1 MIIIVTMHFFYGF
14 KNNFF
19 KSELLIPILIENLKK
34 KDRYLLCKCYIE
46 NNNWKFK
53 ILDKK
58 IRR

>member
-1 MIIIVTMHFFYGF
+1 MHFFYGF

-19 KSELLIPILIENLKK
+19 KSELLIPTFINTKFKK
-34 KDRYLLCKCYIE
+34 KEHYLLCKGYIE

-58 IRR
+58 K